1 MIALKN
7 FQNYIGIFSEILI
20 CLGIVLGFTY
30 LGMQTDILHFFPTF
44 FFQIELYLF
53 GLALLISAIVAY
65 LTWTNNEKIFADFQS
80 LLKYFPKNET
90 YFVLFAVAVCLFIIP
105 LFTTWTT
112 AEFHQNNVG
121 GLFPIFDAGAY
132 YSGAE
137 HILDTGRLDSW
148 NQRRP
153 INSMFLATR
162 LLLTNFDFR
171 STLILQAMILGISV
185 FLVSLS
191 ISRTLG
197 KSAGFL
203 MFAVL
208 FTLSSFY
215 LSDNLSENLGLV
227 FGCLSFS
234 LIWIGIF
241 ERNFHSYL
249 IGIFFLS
256 IGFMVRP
263 GPFLLF
269 PVLFLLSGSIF
280 SLESHFDW
288 KKVILSSVPALLG
301 LFLNQIII
309 SLYSDGKGLFM
320 GNYATVLYGLASG
333 GKGWQQAMIDF
344 PYESTHYP
352 ESQLA
357 PFLYQKSFELIH
369 AAPLQ
374 FLNTVLQGYI
384 TGPFNLINQLFQ
396 QLISIEYS
404 TNPLLNQY
412 GFTIFLVG
420 LISITIGIIR
430 FFLYSDLKY
439 IKSLFLFSLFTT
451 FLVLPFFFVDGGL
464 RTLVIIFPYF
474 AIGIIM
480 GTIGWRSKGAIQESP
495 VHKESQNHSLFSVT
509 IPVII
514 GLIILASA
522 TTTLTFGPELK
533 EIVLGHQPEIS
544 PDACS
549 INETFFIMRVDRG
562 IPFLEMMEAGHL
574 SPSFA
579 PYVNP
584 DEFTSP
590 SERYYLSY
598 YYELTDFINGK
609 DFPVL
614 FSGYDLQFHETR
626 IILAP
631 NGIVEAEHRTI
642 GFCAE
647 SNNVT
652 KYPVYWVYR
661 MNPGTIKYYDND
673 IS

>member
-1 MIALKN
+1 MVALKN

-20 CLGIVLGFTY
+20 CLGIILGFTY
-30 LGMQTDILHFFPTF
+30 LGMKNDLFHSFLTF
-44 FFQIELYLF
+44 FHQIGLYLL
-53 GLALLISAIVAY
+53 GLSLLISTIVAY
-65 LTWTNNEKIFADFQS
+65 LSWTRNEKRFTNIQP
-80 LLKYFPKNET
+80 LIKYFSKRET
-90 YFVLFAVAVCLFIIP
+90 ILALLTVAVCLFIIP
-105 LFTTWTT
+105 LFTTWAT

-137 HILDTGRLDSW
+137 HILDTGQLDSW

-153 INSMFLATR
+153 LTSMFLATR
-162 LLLTNFDFR
+162 LLLTSFDFR
-171 STLILQAMILGISV
+171 STLLIQAMILGISV

-234 LIWIGIF
+234 LIWIGIL
-241 ERNFHSYL
+241 ERNFNSYL
-249 IGIFFLS
+249 LGLFFLS

-269 PVLFLLSGSIF
+269 PALFLLAGYIF
-280 SLESHFDW
+280 SHENNFDW
-288 KKVILSSVPALLG
+288 KKVLLSFVPVFVGILLIQL
-301 LFLNQIII
+301 IIR
-309 SLYSDGKGLFM
+309 LYSDGKGLFM
-320 GNYATVLYGLASG
+320 GNYATVFYGLASG

-357 PFLYQKSFELIH
+357 PLLYQKSFELIH
-369 AAPLQ
+369 ANPSQ
-374 FLNTVLQGYI
+374 FLNAVLQGYL
-384 TGPFNLINQLFQ
+384 TGPSDLMNQLFQ
-396 QLISIEYS
+396 QLISLEYS
-404 TNPLLNQY
+404 TNPLFNQY
-412 GFTIFLVG
+412 GFTIFLVV
-420 LISITIGIIR
+420 LIGIAIGIIR
-430 FFLYSDLKY
+430 FFLYSDLKN
-439 IKSLFLFSLFTT
+439 IKILFLFSIFTT

-474 AIGIIM
+474 ALAIII
-480 GTIGWRSKGAIQESP
+480 GTIGWRSKDVIQEFHVQVRSQSP
-495 VHKESQNHSLFSVT
+495 SLCSVT

-514 GLIILASA
+514 GIIILASA
-522 TTTLTFGPELK
+522 GTTLAFGPELK
-533 EIVLGHQPEIS
+533 EIVLGNQPVIS
-544 PDACS
+544 PGVCS
-549 INETFFIMRVDRG
+549 TNETFFIMRVDRG
-562 IPFLEMMEAGHL
+562 IPFLEMMEAGDT

-579 PYVNP
+579 PYVHTG
-584 DEFTSP
+584 EFTSP

-626 IILAP
+626 VILAP
-631 NGIVEAEHRTI
+631 KGVIELEHRTI

-652 KYPVYWVYR
+652 KYPVFWVYKL
-661 MNPGTIKYYDND
+661 NSSTIQ
-673 IS
+673 